1 MNVTQYDIRFTTKTP
16 PHNEVRGSLFIQNL
30 SDICPLFYFCFLPY
44 SYLLVVRQ
52 LIIFTTNLPATGS
65 VVAFSVHMVEIIA
78 SPFPSA
84 ICNIVSPSIDSIR
97 SMMSYGFP
105 PSF

>member
-78 SPFPSA
+78 FYLIP
-84 ICNIVSPSIDSIR
+84 ICW
-97 SMMSYGFP
+97 
-105 PSF
+105 